1 MKKLTTAACAEL
13 LIAKVFCNHGILEE
27 IAFDRDKLFT
37 GTIWNI
43 LLLVEDILLID
54 YFDCLFC

>member
-13 LIAKVFCNHGILEE
+13 LVAKVFCNHGILEE
-27 IAFDRDKLFT
+27 FVFDRDRLFT
-37 GTIWNI
+37 GTIWI
-43 LLLVEDILLID
+43 TLLLVEDILLID